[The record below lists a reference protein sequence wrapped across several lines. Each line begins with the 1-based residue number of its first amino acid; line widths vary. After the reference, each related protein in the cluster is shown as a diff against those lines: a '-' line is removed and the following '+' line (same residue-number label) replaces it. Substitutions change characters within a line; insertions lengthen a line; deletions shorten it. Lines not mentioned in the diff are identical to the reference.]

1 MHFFPISRRSI
12 LCIFKLIYGV
22 GLQALRK
29 LFLEMNPSWTNQP
42 SDAAAFDRGKMKLNK
57 EEENVFNSGNV
68 DKWDFSLITTALLFS
83 KTCVFE
89 MSKRPGYN
97 IALRELKKIR
107 NKLLGHPSTDGMS
120 DDDFN
125 IFWPQL
131 SAHFVTLGADPVEIA
146 DIKIQSGTLLT
157 SNKNGRRAI

>member
-57 EEENVFNSGNV
+57 EEENVFNSGNI

-157 SNKNGRRAI
+157 SNKDGRRAI

>member
-57 EEENVFNSGNV
+57 EEENVFNSGNI

-83 KTCVFE
+83 KSCVFE

-131 SAHFVTLGADPVEIA
+131 SAHFLALGADPVEIA

>member
-57 EEENVFNSGNV
+57 EEENVFNSGNI

>member
-57 EEENVFNSGNV
+57 EEENVFNSGNI

-97 IALRELKKIR
+97 IALQELKKIR

-131 SAHFVTLGADPVEIA
+131 SAHFVTLGADPLEIA

-157 SNKNGRRAI
+157 SNKNGRRAV

>member
-57 EEENVFNSGNV
+57 EEENVFNSGNI

-83 KTCVFE
+83 KSCVFE

>member
-1 MHFFPISRRSI
+1 
-12 LCIFKLIYGV
+12 
-22 GLQALRK
+22 
-29 LFLEMNPSWTNQP
+29 MNPSWTNQP

-57 EEENVFNSGNV
+57 EEENVFNSGNI
-68 DKWDFSLITTALLFS
+68 DKWDFSLITTALLLS

>member
-57 EEENVFNSGNV
+57 EEENVFNSGNI

-83 KTCVFE
+83 KSCVFE

-107 NKLLGHPSTDGMS
+107 NKLLGHPSTDGRS